1 LSHDQTEP
9 LLQAIETLSLES
21 RKRADEQRAALNTIR
36 EDQVAMSDSL
46 CAVSDKVSSVKH
58 ALDGTREKCSM
69 SQATRTKHVA
79 IFEFKVVPDSPPMV
93 LMTDTRIDGLVEK
106 LKTARSATDFEKSN
120 EAACRTNSID
130 GFFSN
135 VADVLRCET
144 INSNKSTSSL
154 TVRVAKFEFTG
165 CTDILIG
172 HQKKLPLLAI
182 EVKPMAGERR
192 LKGEEFTKELFCHQ
206 TQIVLQC
213 AALQAQCRNSTN
225 NFSCLLTNLLSLY
238 VVKITS
244 YDASTIR
251 ATIFKVLNNEKDIVR
266 AVLRS
271 ADDNG
276 TLPPI
281 SDELVSGPLTCETAN
296 HFDRSRTEP
305 ELSGIPQVLAGTS
318 SAGNTVPQLSGNHG
332 VGGTLMSGE
341 DGTLTFERLL
351 PTHKQQKSDIKP
363 NFVRAWIRLNDHRH
377 LQDLGSSANIED

>member
-1 LSHDQTEP
+1 MSHDQTEP

-21 RKRADEQRAALNTIR
+21 RKTLETIR
-36 EDQVAMSDSL
+36 EDQVAACRSLETFRDSL
-46 CAVSDKVSSVKH
+46 GAVTDIVSSLKL
-58 ALDGTREKCSM
+58 AIDATREICQM
-69 SQATRTKHVA
+69 SSASLVRHRN
-79 IFEFKVVPDSPPMV
+79 IFEFHVVSDAPPMV
-93 LMTDTRIDGLVEK
+93 SETDSRVNGLVKK
-106 LKTARSATDFEKSN
+106 LELARSVTGFDKSN

-135 VADVLRCET
+135 VAAVLLCET
-144 INSNKSTSSL
+144 INPNINTL

-165 CTDILIG
+165 YTDILIG
-172 HQKKLPLLAI
+172 HETKLPVLAI
-182 EVKPMAGERR
+182 EVKPMTGNRR
-192 LKGEEFTKELFCHQ
+192 LKGEKFTDELFCHQ

-213 AALQAQCRNSTN
+213 AALQAQFRNSTN
-225 NFSCLLTNLLSLY
+225 NFSCLLTNLHSLY
-238 VVKITS
+238 VVKIMS

-251 ATIFKVLNNEKDIVR
+251 ATIFKVLNNEMDIVR
-266 AVLRS
+266 AVLSS

-296 HFDRSRTEP
+296 NFDSSRTEP

-318 SAGNTVPQLSGNHG
+318 SAGSTVPQLSGNHG
-332 VGGTLMSGE
+332 VGGGTVISGE

-363 NFVRAWIRLNDHRH
+363 NFVRAWIRLSDHRH
-377 LQDLGSSANIED
+377 LQDLGSAANVED